1 MEGEVYVSGDKR
13 NQKTQAIT
21 QIKKHL
27 EIRLN
32 HSEKEFDDL
41 MEQRLQ
47 YLPGEIW
54 PEAYLIQEAL
64 NAENKEC
71 PMSYYLKA
79 VIGARTNDATAVIE
93 NLRKACSLDG
103 SFKQLA
109 ATDMEFAK
117 FFENNDFI
125 AITK

>member
-1 MEGEVYVSGDKR
+1 MKHLAVHYREEDYRYIEFLAGDKW
-13 NQKTQAIT
+13 NQQTQAIT

-64 NAENKEC
+64 SAENKADLCE
-71 PMSYYLKA
+71 
-79 VIGARTNDATAVIE
+79 D
-93 NLRKACSLDG
+93 
-103 SFKQLA
+103 
-109 ATDMEFAK
+109 
-117 FFENNDFI
+117 
-125 AITK
+125 